1 VRIASRGNLA
11 GECDVEFDANHAI
24 LVRD

>member
-11 GECDVEFDANHAI
+11 GECDFEFDASHAI
-24 LVRD
+24 LVRE